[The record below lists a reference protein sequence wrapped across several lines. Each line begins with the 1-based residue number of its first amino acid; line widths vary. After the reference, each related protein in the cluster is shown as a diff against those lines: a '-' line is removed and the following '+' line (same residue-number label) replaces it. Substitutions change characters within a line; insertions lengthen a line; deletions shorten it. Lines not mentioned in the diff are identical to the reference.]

1 MNKSISRTILICF
14 TYLGIISSSIAGEHL
29 IQPKLGFIN
38 WTDNGPHRVRSNTFT
53 FDNDISTASGFKYAY
68 RLDNGFAFGGELY
81 GYEKDYTHSN
91 GNRGSAD
98 IGHFYATAEYYFN
111 NDGSIK
117 PFIGGGLGWA
127 GIDFSGAIKHDTSG
141 GSSVEF
147 NAGVEFSIN
156 KRFSI
161 TVEGKYFTLDIDDD
175 YYNNEEA
182 DIKSDGYGT
191 FVGFTIKI

>member
-1 MNKSISRTILICF
+1 MIRFISRIFLISCAL
-14 TYLGIISSSIAGEHL
+14 TLIISPSFAGEHL

-38 WTDNGPHRVRSNTFT
+38 WTDNGTHRVRSNSFT
-53 FDNDISTASGFKYAY
+53 FDNDTSVSSGFKYAY

-98 IGHFYATAEYYFN
+98 IAHFYATADYFFN
-111 NDGSIK
+111 NEGSIK
-117 PFIGGGLGWA
+117 PFLGIGLGWA
-127 GIDFSGAIKHDTSG
+127 GIDFSGAIKHETSG
-141 GSSVEF
+141 GSSAQF
-147 NAGVEFSIN
+147 SAGVEFSIN

-161 TVEGKYFTLDIDDD
+161 SVEGKYFTLDIDDD
-175 YYNNEEA
+175 FYNNEEA

>member
-1 MNKSISRTILICF
+1 MNKSLLRNILIFF
-14 TYLGIISSSIAGEHL
+14 TYVYIVSFSFAGEHL

-38 WTDNGPHRVRSNTFT
+38 WKDNGTHRVRNNSFT
-53 FDNDISTASGFKYAY
+53 FDNDTSIASGFKYAY

-98 IGHFYATAEYYFN
+98 IGHIYATAEYFFN
-111 NDGSIK
+111 NDSSIK
-117 PFIGGGLGWA
+117 PFIGIGLGGA
-127 GIDFSGAIKHDTSG
+127 GIDFSGAINHDTSG
-141 GSSVEF
+141 GSSAQF

-156 KRFSI
+156 KRFSLS
-161 TVEGKYFTLDIDDD
+161 VEGKYFTLDIDDD
-175 YYNNEEA
+175 YYNNEKA
-182 DIKSDGYGT
+182 DIKSDGYGI